1 MKREIQYKI
10 ERNAD
15 YWFVTITKQTYV
27 CELFTNDGSE
37 FYVGDFV
44 LASVSFPENQ
54 LDDVNT
60 VFVRGNDIFSD
71 NKGIIFDTNQELN
84 IFIDMVNEYNETGGV
99 L

>member
-15 YWFVTITKQTYV
+15 YWFVTITKQTHV

-37 FYVGDFV
+37 FHVGDFV
-44 LASVSFPENQ
+44 LASSSFPENR
-54 LDDVNT
+54 LDDVDT

-71 NKGIIFDTNQELN
+71 NKEIIFDTNKELN